1 MLLDPIILRDTQQ
14 WLCYRPGGGSVRRGD
29 VEAPL
34 TSAGSTGGLGVLD
47 DLDRRSLTVEN

>member
-14 WLCYRPGGGSVRRGD
+14 WLCYHPGGGSVRHSD
-29 VEAPL
+29 VEAL
-34 TSAGSTGGLGVLD
+34 LASAGSTGGLGMLD